1 MFSQRYGFQT
11 GGGGESYR
19 NEPGSC
25 IKYPS
30 NSIFLLLRIP
40 SSLSPA
46 NADEL
51 QERTGRGGSAFLM
64 RTTRRRYNS
73 KFTISEWRTNY
84 QPLPALFFFF
94 GKFDEFVFDED
105 EEIKI
110 AMQREKKNV
119 KILLKV
125 LTDYFLFIL
134 VN

>member
-1 MFSQRYGFQT
+1 MVSKP
-11 GGGGESYR
+11 GERRREVIEMNLVVHQIS
-19 NEPGSC
+19 EQFDFLAS
-25 IKYPS
+25 S
-30 NSIFLLLRIP
+30 NSLVLVPCQRRRIARKKWEGRI
-40 SSLSPA
+40 SIS
-46 NADEL
+46 NADHPSTVQFEIYDFRMENEL
-51 QERTGRGGSAFLM
+51 P
-64 RTTRRRYNS
+64 TTS
-73 KFTISEWRTNY
+73 CT
-84 QPLPALFFFF
+84 FFFF